1 MVQTTQSKERLAD
14 LVAYLASRVR
24 ELMVYNTICSATEQ
38 RQTAAIAMAQDVDVV
53 IVVGGKNS
61 GNTRRLA
68 ELCAAEQPR
77 THHVETAAEIDPSWL
92 RGARSCRCDGRGIDP
107 FGADRG
113 RDRPPSRDRAM
124 TQSMPRVVIVGYP
137 NVGKST
143 LFNRITGTRDAVVAP
158 ESGVTRDRKEGQAE
172 WRGRTFLVVDTGGID
187 LRSDLPLGAE
197 VRGQAQTAVGEAVAA
212 VFLLDGKAGVTPQ
225 DHEIAALLRRSG
237 VPVVLAVN
245 KQDAQVA
252 RENLHE
258 YWELGLGEPLGV
270 SAEHGLGVGDLLDE
284 IVELLP
290 EHEAGEAPVTPVRV
304 AIVGRP
310 NVGKSS
316 LLNALLGDHRTIVSP
331 LPGTTRDAI
340 DTDLMFDSTPM
351 TLIDTAG
358 LRRPGKRTTT
368 DVEYYSSLRALRA
381 LERSDVAL
389 VVVDASEGLVDLDLQ
404 IAYEAQRAKC
414 ATAVLFNKWDV
425 TQLDLDM
432 ATARVKAKVQMRP
445 RWLAVSAL
453 TGRGVDRI
461 LPLAR
466 ELYGQYSTRIPTAE
480 LNRWLEATRAKRP
493 ERAKGVKSIKTFY
506 MVQYE
511 TRPPRFKVM
520 VNSRA
525 LVTRSFAYYLE
536 NRLREDHGF
545 WGIPLVIDFEGKEE
559 RYS

>member
-1 MVQTTQSKERLAD
+1 MTT
-14 LVAYLASRVR
+14 
-24 ELMVYNTICSATEQ
+24 
-38 RQTAAIAMAQDVDVV
+38 AIP
-53 IVVGGKNS
+53 K
-61 GNTRRLA
+61 
-68 ELCAAEQPR
+68 
-77 THHVETAAEIDPSWL
+77 
-92 RGARSCRCDGRGIDP
+92 
-107 FGADRG
+107 
-113 RDRPPSRDRAM
+113 
-124 TQSMPRVVIVGYP
+124 VVIVGYP

-143 LFNRITGTRDAVVAP
+143 LFNRLTGTRDAVVAP

-172 WRGRTFLVVDTGGID
+172 WRGRSFLVIDTGGID
-187 LRSDLPLGAE
+187 LQSELPFGAE
-197 VRGQAQTAVGEAVAA
+197 VRSQAQTAVGEAAA
-212 VFLLDGKAGVTPQ
+212 AIFLLDGKAGVAPQ

-245 KQDAQVA
+245 KTDAHSA

-258 YWELGLGEPLGV
+258 YWELGLGEPLGI
-270 SAEHGLGVGDLLDE
+270 SAEHGLGVGDLLDM
-284 IVELLP
+284 IVDLLP
-290 EHEAGEAPVTPVRV
+290 DYETELDAEAPERV

-316 LLNALLGDHRTIVSP
+316 LLNALLGDSRTIVSP
-331 LPGTTRDAI
+331 VPGTTRDAI
-340 DTDLMFDSTPM
+340 DTDLVFDSTPM
-351 TLIDTAG
+351 ILIDTAG

-389 VVVDASEGLVDLDLQ
+389 IVVDASEGLVDLDLQ

-414 ATAVLFNKWDV
+414 ATAILFNKWDISS
-425 TQLDLDM
+425 LDLDK
-432 ATARVKAKVQMRP
+432 ATERIKAKVQMRP
-445 RWLAVSAL
+445 RWLTVSAL
-453 TGRGVDRI
+453 TRRGVDRI

-466 ELYGQYSTRIPTAE
+466 ELYVQYSNRIPTSE
-480 LNRWLEATRAKRP
+480 LNRWLEEIRARRP
-493 ERAKGVKSIKTFY
+493 DRAKGVKEIKTFY

-525 LVTRSFAYYLE
+525 LVTRSFAYYVE
-536 NRLREDHGF
+536 NRLREDFGL